1 MFACVSLEAR
11 KRPHSWISLI
21 FWGRSIMR
29 TGIRL
34 GLGTEKPLPLEL
46 AGVGVK
52 SAVGS
57 LLGLYCWPMW
67 NLRRHS
73 LFTAAVGTS
82 NEFG

>member
-57 LLGLYCWPMW
+57 LLGLYVEFKETQPFDCGGW
-67 NLRRHS
+67 NIK
-73 LFTAAVGTS
+73 
-82 NEFG
+82 